1 MMRKENVMSYCVNCG
16 VKLEQSLKTCPL
28 CHTPVINPNDPHT
41 QIASCSYSAFPEKR
55 GEVEL
60 ARQKDA
66 GIWITIVLAAS
77 ALTCFILNITTFQTM
92 RWALPVIGA
101 CILLWVFFCPK
112 MLYTQLPLSLCLGL
126 DAVCII
132 GYEYFLSTLTSTDR
146 WFFELALPITLMT
159 EALAAI
165 YVLLYKLVSCA
176 VLSTVLYFFVE
187 MGLLNV
193 GIELLIDRLLGL
205 PLKPSWSAIVFSVC
219 AIISIALVAILSIA
233 RLRNTVRKRLHF

>member
-1 MMRKENVMSYCVNCG
+1 
-16 VKLEQSLKTCPL
+16 
-28 CHTPVINPNDPHT
+28 
-41 QIASCSYSAFPEKR
+41 
-55 GEVEL
+55 
-60 ARQKDA
+60 
-66 GIWITIVLAAS
+66 
-77 ALTCFILNITTFQTM
+77 M

-193 GIELLIDRLLGL
+193 GIELLIDRFLGL